1 MHIEFAYAYMV
12 VVGLLLLVAVFYV
25 SPFELKV
32 NDDDEEE

>member
-1 MHIEFAYAYMV
+1 MHFEFGYMV
-12 VVGLLLLVAVFYV
+12 VVGLLFLVGIFYL